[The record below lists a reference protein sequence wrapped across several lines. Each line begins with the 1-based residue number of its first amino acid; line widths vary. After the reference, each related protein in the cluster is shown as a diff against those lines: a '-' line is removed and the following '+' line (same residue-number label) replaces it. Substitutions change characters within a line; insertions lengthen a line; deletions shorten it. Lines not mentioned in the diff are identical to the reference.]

1 MKKISTIV
9 LSGAAAFAL
18 LGCTPASNTS
28 TANAVKTGNGNVGAV
43 VNNNVAN
50 ANGQVIDATGNANM
64 GNMTNMANKPM
75 SSANPLD
82 ANGFM
87 TAAAYSNNAEIE
99 AGKLAQTK
107 AQNAEVKQYAQQMIA
122 EHTKAN
128 KDMAPVAAKKTITL
142 PTDLKPENKQ
152 MAADMSKL
160 SGAEFDKAYIAGQI
174 TDHEKTVALMQSQV
188 DGGTDADAKAFA
200 TKMLPSV
207 KMHLEMAQK
216 ISAKLK

>member
-9 LSGAAAFAL
+9 LSGAAAFAM
-18 LGCTPASNTS
+18 LGCTPATNTS
-28 TANAVKTGNGNVGAV
+28 TANAIKTGNGNVGAV
-43 VNNNVAN
+43 VNNSVAN
-50 ANGQVIDATGNANM
+50 ANGQVIDSTGNANT
-64 GNMTNMANKPM
+64 GNMSNMANKPV
-75 SSANPLD
+75 SANPTD
-82 ANGFM
+82 ASGFM
-87 TAAAYSNNAEIE
+87 MAAAESSNAEIA
-99 AGKLAQTK
+99 AGKLAVSTTK
-107 AQNAEVKQYAQQMIA
+107 NAEVKQYAQQMIA

-128 KDMAPVAAKKTITL
+128 NDLKPVAAKKTVTL
-142 PTDLKPENKQ
+142 PTDLNAEHKA

-160 SGAEFDKAYIAGQI
+160 TGAEFDKSYIAGQI
-174 TDHEKTVALMQSQV
+174 TDHEKTVALLQSQI